1 VKPLL
6 IDAGFMTECLRKETG
21 MRKHMRKQKI
31 IKCLITF
38 VSFLLVDVSMVLL
51 PVYAD
56 ANKSPETV
64 KVGVLNNSS
73 LAFRD
78 EEGTWR
84 GSDIECMLDIA
95 QKAGFNVEFIDSST
109 DADLFEHIDDG
120 TYDILTDMAKGES
133 FRDDYLFTDESISTT
148 TSTLAVRSDDS
159 RWDYGNIDQL
169 SQMKI
174 GVIGLYETNKDFR
187 TWCTKHAVTPK
198 ITEYQDFEEMTAA
211 LENGEIDGELY
222 LGTDVVNDADKLHTI
237 LRFLPED
244 CFFMFRKSDVELKNK
259 VDTALSQ
266 ILSGN
271 ADYLVNLRNK
281 YETQF
286 SSNVLP
292 LSSSEKTYIS
302 EHPILNVAVV
312 SGDSPYYMREPD
324 GTDSGII
331 PDYYKLISNWSG
343 LHFQYKIFASSEEA
357 VEAVKNG
364 DADVIGLF
372 TNGLISAYG
381 NGLSQTDSISTAGC
395 ILLTD
400 SGIDPS
406 GIKSI
411 AVVESTKD
419 SLQTA
424 VSRLYPDAE
433 ITGYK
438 NAEECFSAVKRKET
452 DATLL
457 GVPSAEWIINQTNSI
472 AYSMIPVSG
481 ATYDSCAAVKLDNQ
495 TLCSIINKSIAATK
509 GSFTGIVTKDT
520 LAQGDWMTVISRIPP
535 VIIVLT
541 VTVLLVL
548 VIGLFWAMILLRRRQ
563 KERALVLKAQS
574 EAEQQRLIAEEKNTF
589 FSNISHDMRTP
600 LNAVIGFAELG
611 GNEKD
616 DSKKN
621 VYFDKIKS
629 SGKLLNSLIDDTL
642 TISKINSGK
651 LKLNPEPTR
660 PSELFET
667 ILDSIGEAAAKKNI
681 TFSVDDSGKKD
692 RVVLADRL
700 NLQKICL
707 NLLSNAVKY
716 TPEGGC
722 VSVRIFNDPK
732 DGENPDSVFEV
743 SDNGI
748 GISKDFQPHIFEPFS
763 QERRS
768 GYESVGTGLGLSI
781 VKQLVDLMGGTIE
794 VKSEKD
800 KGSTFTV
807 RLHLKEADSR
817 NAEENKMIPVKT
829 YHLKGKKVLLCE
841 DNLLNSEIA
850 AALLKSE
857 GMETVR
863 AENGSE
869 GVKKYRDSAE
879 REYDAVL
886 MDIRMPVMDG
896 YEAARLIRSSE
907 RDDAAAIPILAMT
920 ADAFP
925 EDIQKCLDAGMN
937 GHIAKPID
945 PQALFTE
952 LEKKINRQDF
962 HF

>member
-1 VKPLL
+1 
-6 IDAGFMTECLRKETG
+6 
-21 MRKHMRKQKI
+21 MRKQKI